1 MEKRAGLYDW
11 SLGNNNELHRLIGG
25 THLGQALL
33 FDYDANSNRLFS
45 SVDGEQTDLVVDTE
59 SNQITQVG
67 DNTLDYD
74 LNGNIILD
82 GVNAYGYDAKNRFT
96 NFNNGQVFYT
106 HNAFGL
112 RVKKTFPANAP
123 NAAQSTGNHI
133 EDDFTGSD
141 DTDILTRADNTWA
154 SNGKGSA
161 LIKGNQANLIDGIA
175 LSQSVGT
182 LNEDD
187 SYSLNAK
194 LTQGEIS
201 VSSGGSEIVN
211 VRYGFG
217 RNLFITAQGLDEALN
232 VNTSIYK
239 DKLDVN
245 VTWKAGE
252 VVVTVTGTDGT
263 EHTTGTITNS
273 NIKEG
278 EAQSVQLRDYFSG
291 FYTQIFGK
299 TVFIDDVT
307 VVGSNTPT
315 TPEPVNNDR
324 LYHYNDAG
332 LLTTEFDGDGNI
344 LLEHVYLGS
353 TPVAV
358 IKDGT
363 TYFVHVDHLGTP
375 RSITRQN
382 NTVVWGWESKP
393 FGDDAVTDL
402 IGLEYNIRMAGQYED
417 SESGLFYNWNRTYS
431 PKTGRYLESDPIGL
445 GGGLNTYGY
454 VGGNPNSFTDP
465 KGLQFLSASNSVAGA
480 PVNIPYP
487 VSGSDIKR
495 LLGAIIGVGARALGG
510 VVTGIS
516 TPSSGSRNQSFVT
529 LYRAPHENRLNAAT
543 EPYVGYSPIDYPGEG
558 PFFTDTLSIAV
569 DKYQYNYRNGL
580 QVVNILSGDY
590 QDMCDAGIILEDFYE
605 DNAFHVPAV
614 NLEIFNGYIMKG
626 PPNYYVPEVTK

>member
-96 NFNNGQVFYT
+96 NFNNGQVLYT

-358 IKDGT
+358 IKGGT

-417 SESGLFYNWNRTYS
+417 LESGLFYNCNRTYS

-445 GGGLNTYGY
+445 QGGLNTYGY
-454 VGGNPNSFTDP
+454 VGGNPNSFVDP
-465 KGLQFLSASNSVAGA
+465 MGLLSLSAGDVFGNAPPIRLIKINLKITGYAGKA
-480 PVNIPYP
+480 IYILLA
-487 VSGSDIKR
+487 VSIANGVDWATGLSDRNRDVLSPNQFSDKVDR
-495 LLGAIIGVGARALGG
+495 RNDYAAYKAFQR
-510 VVTGIS
+510 TGY
-516 TPSSGSRNQSFVT
+516 TREDDPCRN
-529 LYRAPHENRLNAAT
+529 LRNR
-543 EPYVGYSPIDYPGEG
+543 IDYHKELNKRRIDWDSKWPHSGFPNG
-558 PFFTDTLSIAV
+558 QRHADVIAK
-569 DKYQYNYRNGL
+569 DSANIQKWEKEYRE
-580 QVVNILSGDY
+580 
-590 QDMCDAGIILEDFYE
+590 MCSE
-605 DNAFHVPAV
+605 
-614 NLEIFNGYIMKG
+614 KC
-626 PPNYYVPEVTK
+626 K